1 MEKIEEDNRRQ
12 REAERLREL
21 AEKEAADTEHRA
33 TLASHARR
41 ARMEHVN
48 AANERALQ
56 EEVSMHMHCI
66 ARTCIA
72 FANAPHLIALCLLTR
87 SLAPPFRPLAANAGM
102 AGDDEVEEERGR
114 GGGST

>member
-1 MEKIEEDNRRQ
+1 LEKIEEDNRRQ

-56 EEVSMHMHCI
+56 EEVSMHCMASQMHHISSRCVFS
-66 ARTCIA
+66 R
-72 FANAPHLIALCLLTR
+72 ALSIPTPCCKR
-87 SLAPPFRPLAANAGM
+87 RY
-102 AGDDEVEEERGR
+102 
-114 GGGST
+114 GG

>member
-56 EEVSMHMHCI
+56 EEVSMHKCRRNERERCYTTRETNRREMSDQRPMHKCQ
-66 ARTCIA
+66 
-72 FANAPHLIALCLLTR
+72 HVL
-87 SLAPPFRPLAANAGM
+87 
-102 AGDDEVEEERGR
+102 
-114 GGGST
+114 